1 MESSRNASS
10 LLNSAQACLNPQMD
24 PNLVSKLA
32 DTKEA
37 LTTVINA
44 HNDATTHPSVE
55 LRDSANILL
64 DFIEKFEV
72 NSSELYYETPDQV
85 ALSACPIN
93 LETAHC
99 RFRRHSLYSS
109 QNSADI
115 REHAKNIGIF
125 RHGPPSR
132 HREQPRAV
140 SSLYLEIACSDR
152 ILSIVQELRKQVS
165 NLGSNDSDTSSQ
177 CAEYEKMLDLF
188 DTSLRARWLLSMSG
202 PL

>member
-1 MESSRNASS
+1 MPEPTNGSKSRIQIGRHKGGTHHRHKCS
-10 LLNSAQACLNPQMD
+10 QRC
-24 PNLVSKLA
+24 
-32 DTKEA
+32 
-37 LTTVINA
+37 
-44 HNDATTHPSVE
+44 NDASFCGAPGFCE
-55 LRDSANILL
+55 YSANILL

-72 NSSELYYETPDQV
+72 NSSEHYYETPDQV

-99 RFRRHSLYSS
+99 RFRRHSFYSS